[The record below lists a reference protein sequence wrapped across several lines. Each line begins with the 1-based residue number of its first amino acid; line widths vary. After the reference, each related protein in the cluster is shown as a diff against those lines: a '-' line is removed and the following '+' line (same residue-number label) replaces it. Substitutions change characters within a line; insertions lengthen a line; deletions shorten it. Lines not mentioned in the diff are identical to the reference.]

1 MASADDREGLAAEY
15 VLGTLTAAECREAEA
30 LAATDA
36 AFAGQIAAWE
46 RRLSPLVTALEPQ
59 PPPPEVRG
67 RVMKAIAGDTLSS
80 ATVVALNKKVRLWKG
95 VSAGVAALAAVFA
108 GLLFLKPP
116 PDAPRYVAVLQTEG
130 PGPAFL
136 ASVDLAKGTI
146 SVRTVTAELPA
157 GKSFELWAVG
167 GGRDKPQSLGLI
179 DASFRVPAAKLGDTG
194 PKALDETVFAV
205 SLEPEG
211 GSPTGQP
218 TGPVLYTGKLV
229 IAE

>member
-1 MASADDREGLAAEY
+1 MAAADEREGLAAEY
-15 VLGTLTAAECREAEA
+15 VLGTLSAAERHEAET

-36 AFAGQIAAWE
+36 SFAALIAAWE
-46 RRLSPLVTALEPQ
+46 RRLSPLATALEPQ
-59 PPPPEVRG
+59 DVPPEVRG
-67 RVMKAIAGDTLSS
+67 RVMKAIAGDTAESES
-80 ATVVALNKKVRLWKG
+80 VVALGRKVRLWKG
-95 VSAGVAALAAVFA
+95 VSAGAAALAAVLA
-108 GLLFLKPP
+108 GVLFLKPP

-179 DASFRVPAAKLGDTG
+179 DASFRVPATRLGDTG
-194 PKALDETVFAV
+194 SKTLGETVFAV

-229 IAE
+229 AAE